1 MKTIV
6 DFHTHVLP
14 GVDDGSRSLK
24 ESIALL
30 KMEAE
35 QGITSV
41 VATPHFY
48 PQHDSPDQFLVR
60 RAASEARL
68 REEMEKYTNLPELI
82 VGAEVYYFHGISDSE
97 VLSELTIGNKRCILI
112 EMPPAPWSDF
122 MYRELENIY
131 VNRDLIPVVAH
142 IDRYISRFRSFGIPQ
157 RLAELP
163 VMVQANAE
171 FFLDRSTASM
181 AIRMLKEDQIHLLG
195 SDCHNLTSRSPNLG
209 TVLDLI
215 RSKFGKEKLQTIAAN
230 EAVCFGVNP
239 MV

>member
-1 MKTIV
+1 MKTFV

-30 KMEAE
+30 KLEAE
-35 QGITSV
+35 QGITRV

-48 PQHDSPDQFLVR
+48 PQHDSPERFLSCR
-60 RAASEARL
+60 SEAEARL
-68 REEMEKYTNLPELI
+68 REELEKHPGLPELV
-82 VGAEVYYFHGISDSE
+82 VGAEVYFFHGISETD
-97 VLSELTIGNKRCILI
+97 VLPELTIGENRCILI
-112 EMPPAPWSDF
+112 EMPYGPWTDS

-131 VNRDLIPVVAH
+131 VKRDLIPIVAH
-142 IDRYISRFRSFGIPQ
+142 VDRYISRFRTFGIPR

-181 AIRMLKEDQIHLLG
+181 AIRMLKEDRIHLLG
-195 SDCHNLTSRSPNLG
+195 SDCHNMKTRKPNLEEA
-209 TVLDLI
+209 LERIQKRL
-215 RSKFGKEKLQTIAAN
+215 GKE
-230 EAVCFGVNP
+230 AVSRIGDYGQNLLKG
-239 MV
+239 